1 MNATMSPTYFIFK
14 LEEFR
19 TTIGDDD
26 RLGKKILALVLTELP
41 ARIQNIQ
48 NGLNQPDTSLL
59 RREIHDLKGI
69 VGLLGCSGLYEQL
82 SDLKLSERATDP
94 SRMLNLYSVLERL
107 KMLEKDLI
115 QFSKMELLS

>member
-26 RLGKKILALVLTELP
+26 GLGKKILALVLTELP

>member
-1 MNATMSPTYFIFK
+1 MNATLSPTYFIFK

-19 TTIGDDD
+19 ATIGDDD
-26 RLGKKILALVLTELP
+26 GLGKKVLTMVMHELP

-48 NGLNQPDTSLL
+48 NSLNQPDTSIL

-69 VGLLGCSGLYEQL
+69 VGLLGCAGLYQQL
-82 SDLKLSERATDP
+82 TELGLSEGTSDP
-94 SRMLNLYSVLERL
+94 SRLLSLYSVLERL
-107 KMLEKDLI
+107 KMLEKDLL